1 LTNDRGR
8 AMVTVVHGPGLTRLL
23 LEAFR
28 SLDDEVI
35 AALRDR
41 GIPDLRPS
49 QALALLLVDR
59 TGTRLSVLAQRADV
73 SKQAMMQL
81 VDELAEIGCLRRT
94 PDPAD
99 ARAKIV
105 RLTAKG
111 LRHRAAA
118 RKAIASVES
127 RARRRLGDRRFDALR
142 GTLQEL
148 VAAEA

>member
-1 LTNDRGR
+1 
-8 AMVTVVHGPGLTRLL
+8 MVTGVYGPGLTKLL

-59 TGTRLSVLAQRADV
+59 TGTRLSVLAQRADI

-81 VDELAEIGCLRRT
+81 VAALVDIGCLRRT
-94 PDPAD
+94 PAPAD

-118 RKAIASVES
+118 RKAIAAVES
-127 RARRRLGDRRFDALR
+127 RARRRLGDRRFDSLR
-142 GTLQEL
+142 ATLQEL
-148 VAAEA
+148 AAAEA

>member
-1 LTNDRGR
+1 
-8 AMVTVVHGPGLTRLL
+8 MVTVVHGPGLTRLL

-94 PDPAD
+94 PDPTD

-118 RKAIASVES
+118 RKAIAAVES
-127 RARRRLGDRRFDALR
+127 RARRRLGDRRFDGLR
-142 GTLQEL
+142 ATLQEL

>member
-1 LTNDRGR
+1 MYGR
-8 AMVTVVHGPGLTRLL
+8 GLTRLL

-28 SLDDEVI
+28 ALDDEVI

-41 GIPDLRPS
+41 GIAGLRPS
-49 QALALLLVDR
+49 QALALLQVDR
-59 TGTRLSVLAQRADV
+59 TGTRLTVLAQRAEI

-81 VDELAEIGCLRRT
+81 VDELVELGCLRRT
-94 PDPAD
+94 PDPLD

-118 RKAIASVES
+118 RKAIAAVES

-142 GTLQEL
+142 TTLHEL
-148 VAAEA
+148 VAEEA

>member
-1 LTNDRGR
+1 
-8 AMVTVVHGPGLTRLL
+8 MYGPGLTKLL

-59 TGTRLSVLAQRADV
+59 TGTRLSVLAQRADI

-81 VDELAEIGCLRRT
+81 VDELVEIGCLRRT

-118 RKAIASVES
+118 RKAIAAVES
-127 RARRRLGDRRFDALR
+127 RARRRLGDRRFDSLR
-142 GTLQEL
+142 ATLQEL
-148 VAAEA
+148 AAAEA

>member
-1 LTNDRGR
+1 LTNDRAR

>member
-1 LTNDRGR
+1 
-8 AMVTVVHGPGLTRLL
+8 MVTVVHGPGLTRLL